1 MVTVMKNFILGIMV
15 GAIILIA
22 VIWHFSG
29 KQSHDEV
36 KQDLQ
41 NAAAHAAQAVE
52 EKLGTSNLSAAE
64 IKDELARTG
73 KVVRRKAED
82 AGAAIADAA
91 TDARVTATIKARLLK
106 DGDLSTL
113 KISVSTANGLVTLS
127 GTASS
132 PENIKKAIQLALETD
147 GVHKVVSTIQVK
159 N

>member
-1 MVTVMKNFILGIMV
+1 MVAVMKNFLLGILV
-15 GAIILIA
+15 GAVILIA
-22 VIWHFSG
+22 VIWHYSG

-41 NAAAHAAQAVE
+41 NAAAHTARAVE

-73 KVVRRKAED
+73 QVVRRKAGE

-91 TDARVTATIKARLLK
+91 TDARITATIKARLLK

-113 KISVSTANGLVTLS
+113 KISVNTADGLVTLS
-127 GTASS
+127 GTSS
-132 PENIKKAIQLALETD
+132 STENIRKAIQLALETD

>member
-1 MVTVMKNFILGIMV
+1 MKNFILGLLV

-22 VIWHFSG
+22 VVWYYSG
-29 KQSHDEV
+29 QHTHVEIKE
-36 KQDLQ
+36 DLR
-41 NAAAHAAQAVE
+41 NAAAHTAQAVE
-52 EKLGTSNLSAAE
+52 EKLGASNLTTAE

-73 KVVRRKAED
+73 KIVRSKAED

-91 TDARVTATIKARLLK
+91 KDARVTTTIKARLLK

-113 KISVSTANGLVTLS
+113 KISVSTTDGLVTLS

-132 PENIKKAIQLALETD
+132 PENIRKAIQLALETD

-159 N
+159 TP